1 MQIKNHIGRIV
12 ILVSDYKDALEFY
25 RLNFD
30 CKVLVDYTTAE
41 GQRFLHVGFDDVSAT
56 GIWFLKPGENLADNR
71 VGNQT
76 NGEPVFVMYT
86 NALDALYQK
95 VTMNNVKIKQTPVY
109 ADDYSFLHCY
119 DLYGNE
125 IIVAELKG

>member
-1 MQIKNHIGRIV
+1 MQIRNQIGRIV
-12 ILVSDYKDALEFY
+12 ILVNDYEDALKFY
-25 RLNFD
+25 QLNFD
-30 CKVLVDYTTAE
+30 CKVLVDYTTTE
-41 GQRFLHVGFDDVSAT
+41 GQRFLHVGDDVSAT
-56 GIWFLKPGENLADNR
+56 GIWFLKSADNR

-95 VTMNNVKIKQTPVY
+95 LTTNNVKIKQVPVY
-109 ADDYSFLHCY
+109 ADDYSFFHCY

>member
-1 MQIKNHIGRIV
+1 MPIKNQIGRIV
-12 ILVSDYKDALEFY
+12 ILVNDYEDALEFY
-25 RLNFD
+25 QLNFD
-30 CKVLVDYTTAE
+30 CKVLVDYTTTE

-56 GIWFLKPGENLADNR
+56 GIWFLKSADNR

-95 VTMNNVKIKQTPVY
+95 LTTNNVKIKQAPVY
-109 ADDYSFLHCY
+109 ADEYSFFHCY

>member
-1 MQIKNHIGRIV
+1 MPIKNQIGRII
-12 ILVSDYKDALEFY
+12 ILVNDYEDALKFY
-25 RLNFD
+25 QLNFD
-30 CKVLVDYTTAE
+30 CKVLVDYTTTE

-56 GIWFLKPGENLADNR
+56 GIWFLKSADNR

-95 VTMNNVKIKQTPVY
+95 LTTNNVKIKQAPVY
-109 ADDYSFLHCY
+109 ADDYSFFHCY

>member
-1 MQIKNHIGRIV
+1 MPIKNQIGRIV
-12 ILVSDYKDALEFY
+12 ILVNDYEDALEFY
-25 RLNFD
+25 QLNFD
-30 CKVLVDYTTAE
+30 CKVLVDYTTTE

-56 GIWFLKPGENLADNR
+56 GIWFLKSADNR

-86 NALDALYQK
+86 NALNALYQK
-95 VTMNNVKIKQTPVY
+95 LTTNNVKIKQAPVY
-109 ADDYSFLHCY
+109 ADDYSFFHCY